1 MNEELLKTMK
11 RKLWLMGW
19 VKIPLIAY
27 TQPRLVSIND
37 TEAIV
42 SLKLRRRTRNH
53 LKSMYFGA
61 MAIAADVCGG
71 IHAFYYAEKNKCQV
85 SFAFKSM
92 HAEFI
97 QRAESDCL
105 FSCKDGLK
113 VQNAI
118 EKSLSSGERINQ
130 NVEVIVTN
138 STQEKVAV
146 FEMEISVKC
155 K

>member
-1 MNEELLKTMK
+1 MSDQLLKTMK
-11 RKLWLMGW
+11 RRLWLMGW

-37 TEAIV
+37 EQVEV

-61 MAIAADVCGG
+61 LAIAADVCGG
-71 IHAFYYAEKNKCQV
+71 IHAFYYAEKLNCQV

-92 HAEFI
+92 HAEFM

-105 FSCKDGLK
+105 FTCKDGLK
-113 VQNAI
+113 VKAAMQ
-118 EKSLSSGERINQ
+118 ESLQSGERIN
-130 NVEVIVTN
+130 
-138 STQEKVAV
+138 EKVCVQVSNSNHEPVAA